1 MAFYKVF
8 QKITVLVFA
17 DKEENVHVRIQM
29 KNLIKKIFGID
40 KIEAAKAKAEEELE
54 IVKGIKQRHEMEA
67 VEAEEKADLAKKTP
81 KERATIRGEPY
92 VAVLDTH
99 VNKDNIRNGF
109 FELDWNPEF
118 IVQLKQ
124 AGYGF
129 DGDPEEEI
137 VDRWF
142 RDLARN
148 VLADEGQDTNRG
160 MGFINVSKLGNGK
173 ASVE

>member
-1 MAFYKVF
+1 MNKFIEK
-8 QKITVLVFA
+8 L
-17 DKEENVHVRIQM
+17 
-29 KNLIKKIFGID
+29 FGID
-40 KIEAAKAKAEEELE
+40 KIKTQTEASLKQAEYAMEVAKKATSAAESAQKAEET
-54 IVKGIKQRHEMEA
+54 
-67 VEAEEKADLAKKTP
+67 AKMTP
-81 KERATIRGEPY
+81 KERATAKGEPW

-109 FELDWNPEF
+109 FELDWNAEF
-118 IVQLKQ
+118 VLQLKQ

-142 RDLARN
+142 KDLARN

-160 MGFINVSKLGNGK
+160 AGFINVNKLAGGK
-173 ASVE
+173 AEVK

>member
-1 MAFYKVF
+1 MNKFIEK
-8 QKITVLVFA
+8 L
-17 DKEENVHVRIQM
+17 
-29 KNLIKKIFGID
+29 FGID
-40 KIEAAKAKAEEELE
+40 KIKAQTEASLKQAEYAMEVAKKATSAAELAQKAEET
-54 IVKGIKQRHEMEA
+54 
-67 VEAEEKADLAKKTP
+67 AKMTP
-81 KERATIRGEPY
+81 KERATAKGEPW

-109 FELDWNPEF
+109 FELDWNAEF
-118 IVQLKQ
+118 VLQLKQ

-142 RDLARN
+142 KDLARN

-160 MGFINVSKLGNGK
+160 AGFINVNKLAGGK
-173 ASVE
+173 AEVK

>member
-1 MAFYKVF
+1 MNKFIEK
-8 QKITVLVFA
+8 L
-17 DKEENVHVRIQM
+17 
-29 KNLIKKIFGID
+29 FGID
-40 KIEAAKAKAEEELE
+40 KIKAQTEASLKQAEDAMKVAKQATSAAELAQKAEET
-54 IVKGIKQRHEMEA
+54 
-67 VEAEEKADLAKKTP
+67 AKMTP
-81 KERATIRGEPY
+81 KERATAKGEPW

-109 FELDWNPEF
+109 FELDWNAEF
-118 IVQLKQ
+118 VVQLKQ

-142 RDLARN
+142 KDLARN

-160 MGFINVSKLGNGK
+160 AGFINVNKLAGGK
-173 ASVE
+173 AEVK

>member
-1 MAFYKVF
+1 
-8 QKITVLVFA
+8 
-17 DKEENVHVRIQM
+17 M
-29 KNLIKKIFGID
+29 KKFIKRLFGID
-40 KIEAAKAKAEEELE
+40 KIEENLEMLKAMEAKAVASTAEAQLAEE
-54 IVKGIKQRHEMEA
+54 QA
-67 VEAEEKADLAKKTP
+67 KATP
-81 KERATIRGEPY
+81 KERATARGEPW

-129 DGDPEEEI
+129 DGDPDEEI

-142 RDLARN
+142 RDLASN
-148 VLADEGQDTNRG
+148 MLVEEGQNPVRG
-160 MGFINVSKLGNGK
+160 AGYINVSRLPNGK
-173 ASVE
+173 AQVE

>member
-1 MAFYKVF
+1 
-8 QKITVLVFA
+8 
-17 DKEENVHVRIQM
+17 M
-29 KNLIKKIFGID
+29 KNFIKKVFGID
-40 KIEAAKAKAEEELE
+40 KIEAAKEAAKKELL
-54 IVKGIKQRHEMEA
+54 EA
-67 VEAEEKADLAKKTP
+67 QLETEKAKQESEIAKMSP
-81 KERATIRGEPY
+81 KERATAKGEPW

-129 DGDPEEEI
+129 DGDPDEEI

-148 VLADEGQDTNRG
+148 VLSDEGQDATRG
-160 MGFINVSKLGNGK
+160 AGFINVIPISQGK
-173 ASVE
+173 SEVS

>member
-1 MAFYKVF
+1 
-8 QKITVLVFA
+8 
-17 DKEENVHVRIQM
+17 M
-29 KNLIKKIFGID
+29 KNFIKKLFKID
-40 KIEAAKAKAEEELE
+40 KYEAARDKAVAETALAQERMNDA
-54 IVKGIKQRHEMEA
+54 Q
-67 VEAEEKADLAKKTP
+67 EAERLAKLTP
-81 KERATIRGEPY
+81 KDRATAKGDPW

-109 FELDWNPEF
+109 FELDWNDEF

-142 RDLARN
+142 RDLAGN
-148 VLADEGQDTNRG
+148 MLAEAGQDPARHSG
-160 MGFINVSKLGNGK
+160 GYINVNKLGNGK
-173 ASVE
+173 AVVE

>member
-1 MAFYKVF
+1 MNKFIEK
-8 QKITVLVFA
+8 L
-17 DKEENVHVRIQM
+17 
-29 KNLIKKIFGID
+29 FGID
-40 KIEAAKAKAEEELE
+40 KIKARTEASLKQAEDAMEVAKKATTAAELAQKAEET
-54 IVKGIKQRHEMEA
+54 
-67 VEAEEKADLAKKTP
+67 AKMTP
-81 KERATIRGEPY
+81 KERATAKGEAW

-109 FELDWNPEF
+109 FELDWNAEF
-118 IVQLKQ
+118 VVQLKQ

-142 RDLARN
+142 KDLARN

-160 MGFINVSKLGNGK
+160 AGFINVNKLAGGK
-173 ASVE
+173 AEVQ

>member
-1 MAFYKVF
+1 MNKFIEK
-8 QKITVLVFA
+8 L
-17 DKEENVHVRIQM
+17 
-29 KNLIKKIFGID
+29 FGID
-40 KIEAAKAKAEEELE
+40 KIKAQTEASLKQAEDAMKVAKQATSAAELAQKAEET
-54 IVKGIKQRHEMEA
+54 
-67 VEAEEKADLAKKTP
+67 AKMTP
-81 KERATIRGEPY
+81 KERASAKGEPW

-109 FELDWNPEF
+109 FELDWNAEF
-118 IVQLKQ
+118 VVQLKQ

-142 RDLARN
+142 KDLARN

-160 MGFINVSKLGNGK
+160 AGFINVNKLAGGK
-173 ASVE
+173 AEVK

>member
-1 MAFYKVF
+1 MG
-8 QKITVLVFA
+8 
-17 DKEENVHVRIQM
+17 
-29 KNLIKKIFGID
+29 IKQLFEKLTGID
-40 KIEAAKAKAEEELE
+40 KIKEQSLKEAEEAKEADRLAKEAEEAKKQAEEE
-54 IVKGIKQRHEMEA
+54 EA
-67 VEAEEKADLAKKTP
+67 IAKMTP
-81 KERATIRGEPY
+81 KERATAKGEPW

-109 FELDWNPEF
+109 FELDWNDQFVLE
-118 IVQLKQ
+118 LKR

-148 VLADEGQDTNRG
+148 MLAEEGMDTSRG
-160 MGFINVSKLGNGK
+160 AGYINVVPIAKGK
-173 ASVE
+173 SEVS